1 MHSSRTNNSACNWAS
16 KIGYNYATANNLWQE
31 SWLAG
36 LAELA
41 RLGGLAEGSSR
52 KSGAKA
58 KLHKS

>member
-16 KIGYNYATANNLWQE
+16 KIGYNYATANNL
-31 SWLAG
+31 LAG
-36 LAELA
+36 LAGLA